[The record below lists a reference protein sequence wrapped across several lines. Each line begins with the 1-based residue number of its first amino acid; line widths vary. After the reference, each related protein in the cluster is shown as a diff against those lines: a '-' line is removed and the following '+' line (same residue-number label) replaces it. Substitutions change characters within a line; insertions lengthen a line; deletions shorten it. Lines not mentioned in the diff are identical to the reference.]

1 MRVINIQP
9 FYKLLSLNITEQL
22 SENAD
27 FIDREMKNDNENN
40 ITDQGVENGD
50 HNVYFQ
56 DFSFKYFMESSIKI
70 GVAIQYVI

>member
-1 MRVINIQP
+1 MRVINILP

-27 FIDREMKNDNENN
+27 FINREMKNDNENN

-50 HNVYFQ
+50 HNVYFPGLQ
-56 DFSFKYFMESSIKI
+56 L
-70 GVAIQYVI
+70 

>member
-50 HNVYFQ
+50 HNVYFPGLQ
-56 DFSFKYFMESSIKI
+56 L
-70 GVAIQYVI
+70 

>member
-1 MRVINIQP
+1 MRVINILP

-50 HNVYFQ
+50 HNVYFPGLQ
-56 DFSFKYFMESSIKI
+56 L
-70 GVAIQYVI
+70 